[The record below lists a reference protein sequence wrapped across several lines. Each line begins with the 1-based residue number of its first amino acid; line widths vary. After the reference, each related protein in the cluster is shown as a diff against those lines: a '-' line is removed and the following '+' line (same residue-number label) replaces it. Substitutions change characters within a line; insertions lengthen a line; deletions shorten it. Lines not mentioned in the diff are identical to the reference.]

1 MDLESPSAILSMD
14 KSQTEITSIPRLSVN
29 ILARGNTGLLDISLA
44 NQPAVSQV
52 GDWSTRRKRIF
63 LNHYSCTRRLTLT
76 PNRIDRLLKVFSSV
90 IYTANHIYSNYL
102 LQILN
107 QALRRVDRPWLDWPR
122 IGFMVCWRVFRVTQ
136 HSRLHA
142 SLFFGVGSY
151 IYHSGTEH
159 QICVCRLKTS

>member
-107 QALRRVDRPWLDWPR
+107 QALRRVDRP
-122 IGFMVCWRVFRVTQ
+122 
-136 HSRLHA
+136 
-142 SLFFGVGSY
+142 
-151 IYHSGTEH
+151 
-159 QICVCRLKTS
+159 